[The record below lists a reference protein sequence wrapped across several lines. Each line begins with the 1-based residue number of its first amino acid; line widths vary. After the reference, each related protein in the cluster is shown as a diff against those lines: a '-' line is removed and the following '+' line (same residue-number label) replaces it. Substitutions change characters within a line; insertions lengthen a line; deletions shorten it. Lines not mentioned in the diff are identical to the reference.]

1 LQIFHNPLNDS
12 IPPDSNGYKIDVIV
26 DDLSES
32 GLFPDSMKIYW
43 KTDEINNWNYT
54 FLNYLDNIENPNGW
68 SGWIPALADSSEI
81 YYYIQSADSSG
92 RVEKNPPAGW
102 HKFFAYPTNACIEWA
117 LGDLDNSGEI
127 NIIDILLLADEI
139 MEGSI
144 SGSCSGFVSDI
155 NSDDQI
161 TIIDILLL
169 INMISNP

>member
-1 LQIFHNPLNDS
+1 M
-12 IPPDSNGYKIDVIV
+12 Y
-26 DDLSES
+26 
-32 GLFPDSMKIYW
+32 
-43 KTDEINNWNYT
+43 
-54 FLNYLDNIENPNGW
+54 
-68 SGWIPALADSSEI
+68 
-81 YYYIQSADSSG
+81 
-92 RVEKNPPAGW
+92 
-102 HKFFAYPTNACIEWA
+102 EWA

-139 MEGSI
+139 IEGSI